1 MDTTPREA
9 CERERFRDMRAFEHK
24 AGHCSERR
32 YFSMVEGY
40 ASRASGKGI

>member
-9 CERERFRDMRAFEHK
+9 CVRERFRDMRAFEH
-24 AGHCSERR
+24 C
-32 YFSMVEGY
+32 SMVEGY